1 MIKLATVIYICIL
14 VAVLS
19 IGMLVGSSL
28 GGGSASGTVVPIHG
42 HMNEQLY
49 EVVVPDGLVGM
60 FIGEEGH
67 FSCDTPDLCHIQLD
81 YEGIVWPWGDFNSH
95 TSACTMPA

>member
-42 HMNEQLY
+42 HANEQLY
-49 EVVVPDGLVGM
+49 EVIVPDGLVEM
-60 FIGEEGH
+60 FTGEEGH
-67 FSCDTPDLCHIQLD
+67 FHCDTPDLCHI
-81 YEGIVWPWGDFNSH
+81 EGEHEGHDE
-95 TSACTMPA
+95 

>member
-1 MIKLATVIYICIL
+1 MIKLAAAIYICIL

-42 HMNEQLY
+42 HENEQLY
-49 EVVVPDGLVGM
+49 EVIVPDGLVEM
-60 FIGEEGH
+60 FTGEEGYFH
-67 FSCDTPDLCHIQLD
+67 CDTPDLCHI
-81 YEGIVWPWGDFNSH
+81 EGEEHDE
-95 TSACTMPA
+95 